1 MARGKKP
8 PNPLYEADGDLL
20 EHLEIV
26 EAIGNGA
33 SIELDAPVRR
43 LTAVSFG
50 RIAEGAVEQNA
61 SVIRQGKVGE
71 FRNRARRLI
80 EGALAEECFVSGMRK
95 TLNLLFDRGDI
106 SRAAYTENVAI
117 FHGHYE
123 DMWRKAA
130 LQCALILIEIEAMR
144 IRKGRA
150 GRPPQSA
157 NGDALARLLDSSILK
172 DAANSVLNRNDYEA
186 ILAAI
191 PTVVREHLRL
201 GNLRMLGE
209 TEQEAVDRHSKRI
222 RASFDALI
230 KNPPRGGSSIIRK
243 AQ

>member
-1 MARGKKP
+1 
-8 PNPLYEADGDLL
+8 
-20 EHLEIV
+20 
-26 EAIGNGA
+26 
-33 SIELDAPVRR
+33 
-43 LTAVSFG
+43 
-50 RIAEGAVEQNA
+50 
-61 SVIRQGKVGE
+61 
-71 FRNRARRLI
+71 
-80 EGALAEECFVSGMRK
+80 
-95 TLNLLFDRGDI
+95 
-106 SRAAYTENVAI
+106 
-117 FHGHYE
+117 
-123 DMWRKAA
+123 